1 MNDREKKPT
10 RSKKGDS
17 LTLSEAGEE
26 ITMLYQKARN
36 GMELAAS
43 LQARNY
49 QLVRSTRRKVFV
61 IDEKGGEHDLIF
73 SIAAPSEEVEKKI
86 ADIKP
91 ATLPL
96 KKSRER
102 DYFVKCFVTLGEKA
116 EIEARA
122 ELEELS
128 VSGYLRALIF
138 GKDTPQP
145 KGSRRPP
152 AQKQALV
159 NLYAELNHVGKNMKQ
174 IDQHIKERFF
184 EYIITDS
191 YKTKYNALLD
201 AINAALTSRLTKQS
215 RLDKE
220 KLVDLTTVLICIGE
234 SINQV
239 AKQLNQGQDFDSAFF
254 LKNYTQLDAVLTTL
268 TDALNGDKK

>member
-10 RSKKGDS
+10 RNKKGDS
-17 LTLSEAGEE
+17 LTLSEVGEE
-26 ITMLYQKARN
+26 ITVLYQNTRN
-36 GMELAAS
+36 GTELAAA

-49 QLVRSTRRKVFV
+49 KLIRSTRRKLLV
-61 IDEKGGEHDLIF
+61 IDRKGVEHDLIF
-73 SIAAPSEEVEKKI
+73 SVAAPREEVEKKL
-86 ADIKP
+86 ADIDP

-102 DYFVKCFVTLGEKA
+102 DFFVKCFVSLGEKA

-122 ELEELS
+122 EQEELS
-128 VSGYLRALIF
+128 VSGFIRTLIF

-159 NLYAELNHVGKNMKQ
+159 KLYAELNQVGNNIKK
-174 IDQHIKERFF
+174 IEQHTQERFF
-184 EYIITDS
+184 ESRTTDS

-201 AINAALTSRLTKQS
+201 AINVALTRRLTKQS
-215 RLDKE
+215 PRDKE
-220 KLVDLTTVLICIGE
+220 KLVNLNTELIRIGD

-239 AKQLNQGQDFDSAFF
+239 AKQLNQGQDFDSEFF
-254 LKNYTQLDAVLTTL
+254 LKIYTELDAVLTTL
-268 TDALNGDKK
+268 TNALNGGEK